1 MCVHACVCMRVCV
14 CVCVCVRVLG
24 HLWGASSNEARGKE
38 KTSNKQW
45 KETVKMLFHNQVLSI
60 GLEKYLSLWS
70 SMYGNRNGNSCWR
83 LWRIVHCP
91 LYKYFNICV
100 LPLAVYKTVF
110 FILTMQTTEKCLQT
124 SGLNHKD
131 VVLSGQY
138 FTFLLA
144 LQTFCL
150 APPKKNSR

>member
-1 MCVHACVCMRVCV
+1 MVTGM
-14 CVCVCVRVLG
+14 
-24 HLWGASSNEARGKE
+24 
-38 KTSNKQW
+38 
-45 KETVKMLFHNQVLSI
+45 ETVVGDYGELSI
-60 GLEKYLSLWS
+60 
-70 SMYGNRNGNSCWR
+70 
-83 LWRIVHCP
+83 
-91 LYKYFNICV
+91 V
-100 LPLAVYKTVF
+100 LFISILIYVYKTVF